1 MQYTRWLV
9 LLFVAVVVAYVG
21 LKAGSK
27 DVPMINSPMGFKTRS
42 GASSCP
48 DVSGNVLPACEME
61 RRRPEAGRTYCK
73 RGVCGK
79 GLKAVPDLY
88 TAYMICVPEG
98 KTVDEACPYG

>member
-1 MQYTRWLV
+1 MQYGWILV
-9 LLFVAVVVAYVG
+9 TLIAIAVGLVAYRVIIIQRNQI
-21 LKAGSK
+21 K
-27 DVPMINSPMGFKTRS
+27 DIPMINTP
-42 GASSCP
+42 SSCP
-48 DVSGNVLPACEME
+48 DVSDNILPACELE

-98 KTVDEACPYG
+98 KSVDEACPFG

>member
-1 MQYTRWLV
+1 MQYRWLV
-9 LLFVAVVVAYVG
+9 FLIIAVIVAYVAYQIIMKR
-21 LKAGSK
+21 KAGYK
-27 DVPMINSPMGFKTRS
+27 DVPMIR
-42 GASSCP
+42 ASSCP
-48 DVSGNVLPACEME
+48 DVSDNVLPACELE

-98 KTVDEACPYG
+98 KSVDEACPYG